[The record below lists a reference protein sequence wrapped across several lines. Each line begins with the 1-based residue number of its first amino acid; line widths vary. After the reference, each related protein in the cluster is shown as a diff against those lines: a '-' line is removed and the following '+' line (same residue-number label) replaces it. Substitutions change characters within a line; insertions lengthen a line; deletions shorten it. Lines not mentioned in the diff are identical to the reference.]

1 MLLISERSR
10 TMSPETLYIVM
21 PCYNEAAC
29 IETTISTVNQKLEEL
44 ISKGQITDQSAMLFS
59 DDGSRDET
67 WDIITTQHRNNPRVK
82 ACRLAGNRG
91 KEKALFAG
99 LMEAREHADI
109 VICMDA
115 DLQHDIDAI
124 EEFLNLRRQGYE
136 LIYGVKTSRGHESI
150 FRKMTATTFYWLARQ
165 LGSPTGQGHS
175 DYSLMTRQVL
185 DALSEYGES
194 NMMFRTML
202 KQLGFKQCPLYFK
215 VKDREQGQSK
225 MSLRSL
231 VRLSIDAIT
240 SYSVTPLRFI
250 SGLGIFIFLTSL
262 VMMAW
267 VTYDYFKLGTPNG
280 WATVVCSLWFL
291 GGLGMISIGVV
302 GEYIGKIYMESK
314 RRPRYFIKTRLH

>member
-1 MLLISERSR
+1 
-10 TMSPETLYIVM
+10 MSPETLYIVM

-29 IETTISTVNQKLEEL
+29 IETTISTVTQKLEGL
-44 ISKGQITDQSAMLFS
+44 ISKGLISKQSSMLFS
-59 DDGSRDET
+59 DDGSSDDT
-67 WDIITTQHRNNPRVK
+67 WDIIANQHQQNPQVK

-99 LMEAREHADI
+99 LMEARKHADI
-109 VICMDA
+109 TICMDA
-115 DLQHDIDAI
+115 DLQHDINAI
-124 EEFLNLRRQGYE
+124 DEFLSLRRQGYE
-136 LIYGVKTSRGHESI
+136 LIYGIKKTRGHESF
-150 FRKMTATTFYWLARQ
+150 FRKATASTFYWLAQR
-165 LGSPTGQGHS
+165 LGSPTEQGHS

-202 KQLGFKQCPLYFK
+202 KQLGFKQCPLYFE

-240 SYSVTPLRFI
+240 SYSVSPLRFI
-250 SGLGIFIFLTSL
+250 SAMGVFIFLASL
-262 VMMAW
+262 FMIAW

-314 RRPRYFIKTRLH
+314 KRPRYFIKTRLL